1 MVGGGAFSLLSGT
14 VLFYL
19 LIVKI
24 NRFPSEEC
32 VKSEVVSIARVRR
45 INEIFCPQAR
55 RFSAA
60 ILTDCKGKQ
69 RRMRSKKPF
78 RRCAM
83 VMETASKS

>member
-1 MVGGGAFSLLSGT
+1 MVGGRAFPLLSGT

-60 ILTDCKGKQ
+60 ILGGLQGKATQ
-69 RRMRSKKPF
+69 YAGKKAVRAVCNAYENGF
-78 RRCAM
+78 
-83 VMETASKS
+83 